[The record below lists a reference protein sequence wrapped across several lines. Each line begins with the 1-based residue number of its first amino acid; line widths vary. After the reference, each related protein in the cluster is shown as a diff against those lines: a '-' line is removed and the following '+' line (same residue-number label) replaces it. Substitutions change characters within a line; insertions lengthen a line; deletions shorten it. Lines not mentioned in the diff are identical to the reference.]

1 MKEFTLI
8 DTIRYK
14 ISDWYRKTKW
24 YIKWNFNKS
33 KLNSVKEMI
42 KSDNFDYDYLLK
54 VEQVKLKEMLNY
66 YKKVTWID
74 TNSIIR
80 ELKWCIKLI
89 DIFTDECEPKYV
101 NIRNWKRFSDIDMEY
116 IYEKFPEELYKV
128 KAFNLYHKIRM
139 YKMQTWWD

>member
-1 MKEFTLI
+1 MKIHISF
-8 DTIRYK
+8 DSIRYK
-14 ISDWYRKTKW
+14 VSDLYRKAKW
-24 YIKWNFNKS
+24 YIKWNFNKA

-42 KSDNFDYDYLLK
+42 KSDNFDYYYLLK

-101 NIRNWKRFSDIDMEY
+101 NIRNFKRFSPENIKY
-116 IYEKFPEELYKV
+116 IYEKFPEELYKI